1 MRLLQSGWLG
11 HFVYR
16 IRSARSVRSFFGQPW
31 LHPSKYR
38 RSAQYA
44 QSRYSF
50 RSHNTFESSDSF
62 SSPKSWL
69 FLQAAR
75 VSALIYTVVNK
86 EAVRDTT
93 PCLPV
98 RPSRGWTLVAFRNR
112 SPWRPINRFGL
123 AQAAFAK
130 PADCCIGIAS
140 ACCLNGWSK
149 AIRRSGAIG

>member
-1 MRLLQSGWLG
+1 MRSQGIHLGLTIPSNRLTHFHLQSPG
-11 HFVYR
+11 Y
-16 IRSARSVRSFFGQPW
+16 
-31 LHPSKYR
+31 
-38 RSAQYA
+38 
-44 QSRYSF
+44 
-50 RSHNTFESSDSF
+50 
-62 SSPKSWL
+62 

-149 AIRRSGAIG
+149 AIRRSGAIRDTIGDLPKTFSVALRRGASHPGLRRALTTYLMWSLPVS